1 MERDSAVAELRTDLR
16 RRISGYIHDIGQVA
30 DLNAVFV
37 GKVLDS
43 GVDHERALAEIGLGL
58 DRIDADS
65 KRVLSDLEAADAVI
79 VASRAGS
86 VESLEAMDKARA
98 SIEAMEATFRGVV
111 AIFGTI
117 RAESA
122 SILAQVTKIVDISE
136 QTNLLA
142 LNAAIQAARA
152 GQHGK
157 GFAVVA
163 KEVRSLAEAT
173 RRITDELSAQIGGLG
188 TSLKKSDGSLAEF
201 HAIKE
206 SVMGDVARASD
217 RLGGSSGELAA
228 AASRITAVRQ
238 LSAEEAA
245 SADAIVAKVSR
256 LSTDVRFLNASS
268 AHMRSGMAS
277 EMALLQE
284 FAAEISKMR
293 EPAVD
298 MTIGA
303 QGDATTSASDMAGTA
318 TSTATA
324 TAKRQAII
332 VGHDVTYP
340 PWVQL
345 ERGDSAGL
353 SIDLFSKIGAAAGL
367 TSSFVGDEW
376 ERVQKAFD
384 LGKIDLLI
392 NVGWP
397 NAAFDASKVIP
408 TLPYERFAVRIFAH
422 SARRMGGGSFVLEGK
437 KIAVQR
443 GSYVD
448 QVLKSKGCELV
459 YIENDLH
466 GMVQLI
472 WEEVDGVATEARVGE
487 FLSGKFFGGAV
498 VPVTEVL
505 GTKDV
510 VMLLHAGDEALKQSL
525 DAAIRT
531 ASRSTGLSATSGPS
545 ALRPAA
551 SASGPT
557 ASGPTA
563 SGPAHIRG

>member
-65 KRVLSDLEAADAVI
+65 KRVLADLEAADAVI

-298 MTIGA
+298 TAIEA
-303 QGDATTSASDMAGTA
+303 QGDASTSASDMAGTA
-318 TSTATA
+318 T
-324 TAKRQAII
+324 AKRHAII

-545 ALRPAA
+545 ALRS

-557 ASGPTA
+557 TQ
-563 SGPAHIRG
+563 GPAHIRG